1 LLEESFTASELTFS
15 QRIDAFAD
23 IFRRSKNRVKNLLRG
38 DLIGE
43 YMLVPGNVM
52 KNTLQNIKHN
62 QNRQGILEEHREQWM
77 QERNMV
83 VKKRGMKKTPR
94 TAGMLPAHRPTI
106 PDILLTRDSIE
117 RPRTGWYNSRSGA
130 LG

>member
-1 LLEESFTASELTFS
+1 MEPAPLPTASSSRPGVHIVLRSSLARRASELTFS
-15 QRIDAFAD
+15 QRINAFAD

-83 VKKRGMKKTPR
+83 VKKRGVKKTPR
-94 TAGMLPAHRPTI
+94 SAGM
-106 PDILLTRDSIE
+106 
-117 RPRTGWYNSRSGA
+117 
-130 LG
+130 